1 MNASHTLTQSASHYF
16 DRYYKKMVLIFSV
29 LIINFSL
36 RMVGYFIV
44 GRDREEIKYFFM
56 WSIFAFLMIGIFYWV
71 AKKNN
76 GTVEKMFFGCS
87 LLAFIILLIL
97 EMPSWWLA
105 YSYVHP
111 YIFGSIIF
119 FWGFYIVVG
128 FLYCLGGRL

>member
-1 MNASHTLTQSASHYF
+1 MNAIHTLTQTASSYF
-16 DRYYKKMVLIFSV
+16 DRYYKKMIVIFSI

-36 RMVGYFIV
+36 RIFGYFIV
-44 GRDREEIKYFFM
+44 ERDRGNKCFYWVFTL
-56 WSIFAFLMIGIFYWV
+56 AFIMIGIFYWI

-76 GTVEKMFFGCS
+76 GTIEKMFFGYS
-87 LLAFIILLIL
+87 LLAFILLLIL
-97 EMPSWWLA
+97 EVSTWLLA

-119 FWGFYIVVG
+119 FWAFYIVVG